1 MSNLILVSAALVVFG
16 PWQHV
21 TPETMSRHVPESV
34 NVSRS
39 YGSVMPAFARKVKA
53 VSGCPVY
60 ESGVLVGYSL
70 GGCQQ
75 KDLLSEYQ

>member
-1 MSNLILVSAALVVFG
+1 MSNLFFVSAALAVFG

-21 TPETMSRHVPESV
+21 TPETMSRPVPESV

-53 VSGCPVY
+53 FAGCPVY

-75 KDLLSEYQ
+75 KDLLSDYQ